1 MQDRIKEP
9 LFLDTKVLPPACGQ
23 PCLRPLLE
31 DPTMV
36 LDFSP
41 LLFLVLPKLKKKKN
55 GDEIIRPP
63 STTKRHRKGR
73 KGGCAD

>member
-1 MQDRIKEP
+1 MRDRIKEP

-41 LLFLVLPKLKKKKN
+41 LLFLVLPKLKKKN